1 MGTYVITTRA
11 MNRERRS
18 VTESSEAFTSVLYA
32 DEGDVSSFADFYRRE
47 FPSMVALASTLV
59 GRSAEDVA
67 QEAMIRAH
75 KKWATIS
82 TYDKPGT
89 WVRRVTI
96 NLATS
101 TLRRRA
107 TRVRKTAQLLNA
119 VPSVKF
125 EHGIDDDLADALLT
139 LSKNQRAAVVLHYL
153 EDLPVVEIAEILGCA
168 PNTAKV
174 HLHRGRQALARQL
187 DTETQLGS
195 ETQEIS

>member
-1 MGTYVITTRA
+1 MSTFVATTRVP
-11 MNRERRS
+11 NRGEPS
-18 VTESSEAFTSVLYA
+18 VTESSAAYA
-32 DEGDVSSFADFYRRE
+32 SFSDFYRIE
-47 FPSMVALASTLV
+47 FPAMVSLASTLV

-75 KKWATIS
+75 AKWDSIS

-107 TRVRKTAQLLNA
+107 TRIRKA
-119 VPSVKF
+119 VHLADGTPTVTWETS
-125 EHGIDDDLADALLT
+125 IDDELAAAIQT

-153 EDLPVVEIAEILGCA
+153 EDLPVAEIAQILDCS
-168 PNTAKV
+168 PSTAKV
-174 HLHRGRQALARQL
+174 HLHRGRRALAERL
-187 DTETQLGS
+187 GDNPNASSPTEEALR
-195 ETQEIS
+195 

>member
-1 MGTYVITTRA
+1 MTK
-11 MNRERRS
+11 
-18 VTESSEAFTSVLYA
+18 SSETHAQVAQVHGDATTAFV
-32 DEGDVSSFADFYRRE
+32 DFYRKE

-75 KKWATIS
+75 SKWDSIS
-82 TYDKPGT
+82 TYDNPGT

-107 TRVRKTAQLLNA
+107 TRLRKAIHLSEGTPT
-119 VPSVKF
+119 VTWETS
-125 EHGIDDDLADALLT
+125 IDDDLAAAIQT
-139 LSKNQRAAVVLHYL
+139 LSKNQRSAVVLHYL
-153 EDLPVVEIAEILGCA
+153 EDLPVAEIAQILDCS

-174 HLHRGRQALARQL
+174 HLHRGRRALAERL
-187 DTETQLGS
+187 GYESNTASTTEAARR
-195 ETQEIS
+195 